1 MTGFVIEE
9 ALRDLRRAGWVGVS
23 AVLLITLSL
32 AALGS
37 FWVLS
42 VNLGHAVTEWRE
54 RFRVIAY
61 LRDEPSPEAVADLL
75 QRVEAVGGIQRLRYV
90 SKEEALVTLRE
101 ALGEQAGVVDEL
113 PANPLPA
120 SLVLT
125 PSPEAATPAGTRQL
139 IQRLATVPEVEEVQ
153 GGTEWVERLAQWR
166 RLLGAVGLGVG
177 GVLALA
183 AILTVTTA
191 STLALHARREELEIM
206 RLVGASEA
214 VLRLPLLLQGLL
226 QGLVGAAL
234 ALAVLWLAYTLVL
247 RHLES
252 LLALTLGLSGT
263 TFLSP
268 LEITLL
274 LGGGSLLGAVGGL
287 LAKGRS

>member
-1 MTGFVIEE
+1 MTGFVLEE
-9 ALRDLRRAGWVGVS
+9 AFRDLRRAGWVGVT

-32 AALGS
+32 GALGS

-42 VNLGHAVTEWRE
+42 LNLGHAVSEWRE

-61 LRDEPSPEAVADLL
+61 LREEPSPEAVAGLL

-90 SKEEALVTLRE
+90 SKEEALVALRE
-101 ALGEQAGVVDEL
+101 SLGAEAGVVDEL

-125 PSPEAATPAGTRQL
+125 PSPEAATPAGTREL
-139 IQRLATVPEVEEVQ
+139 IQHLGTFPEVEEVQ
-153 GGTEWVERLAQWR
+153 GGTEWVERLAHWR
-166 RLLGAVGLGVG
+166 RLLAAIGLGVG

-191 STLALHARREELEIM
+191 STLVLHARRDELEIM

-214 VLRLPLLLQGLL
+214 VLRMPLLLQGLV
-226 QGLVGAAL
+226 QGLLGAAL
-234 ALAVLWLAYTLVL
+234 ALTVLWLAYTLVL
-247 RHLES
+247 RQLES
-252 LLALTLGLSGT
+252 LVALTLGLSGT
-263 TFLSP
+263 AFLSP
-268 LEITLL
+268 LDTTLL
-274 LGGGSLLGAVGGL
+274 VGGGGLLGALGGL